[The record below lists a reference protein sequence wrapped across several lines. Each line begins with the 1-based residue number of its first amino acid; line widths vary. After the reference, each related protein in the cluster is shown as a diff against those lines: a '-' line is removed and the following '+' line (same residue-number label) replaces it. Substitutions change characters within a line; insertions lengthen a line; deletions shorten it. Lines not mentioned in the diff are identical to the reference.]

1 MKAYKQFIIDVGK
14 LLGGDADMVKRA
26 EEIIEFERKLAKVC
40 SNFKYYRQIK
50 QLIDKSTLQ
59 STSQRAKQLINPSIN
74 QSSN

>member
-14 LLGGDADMVKRA
+14 LLGGDADMAKRA

-50 QLIDKSTLQ
+50 QSIDKSTLQ
-59 STSQRAKQLINPSIN
+59 STSQTINLLINSSIN